1 MFTHRV
7 LVGKSTL
14 VKRIL
19 QEFNESS
26 HVTTIVATSYEAKFG
41 LSQRMDKFMCFLP
54 DCKPNDRQGLSVEE
68 FNILIEGDGTDA
80 AVKNSGMMAN
90 AKARFGI
97 ISIANKSLVPHIF
110 RDDKSGSII
119 YRICE
124 YKTKRPPTIDDSKV
138 TDVIQNV
145 SPCHSTLHI
154 CFTFSSKSHVYAL
167 GTPGCLRGNDAS
179 ACSSRKV
186 LRTR

>member
-1 MFTHRV
+1 MFTRRV
-7 LVGKSTL
+7 LIGKSTL

-26 HVTTIVATSYEAKFG
+26 HVTTIIATSYEAKFG

-54 DCKPNDRQGLSVEE
+54 DCKPNEGQGLSVEE
-68 FNILIEGDGTDA
+68 FNLLIEGDGTDA

-90 AKARFGI
+90 ATARFGI
-97 ISIANKSLVPHIF
+97 ISIANKSLVPYIF
-110 RDDKSGSII
+110 KDDGSGSII

-124 YKTKRPPTIDDSKV
+124 YETKRPPAIDDSKA
-138 TDVIQNV
+138 TNVIQNV
-145 SPCHSTLHI
+145 SPFHSTLHT
-154 CFTFSSKSHVYAL
+154 CFTFSSKNRVYAI

-179 ACSSRKV
+179 ACSSHKV
-186 LRTR
+186 LWTR

>member
-68 FNILIEGDGTDA
+68 FNILIEGDSTDA
-80 AVKNSGMMAN
+80 VVKNGGMMAN

-110 RDDKSGSII
+110 RDDGSGSII